1 MKRILLVD
9 DSRTVRTV
17 CREMLSNRGLEIV
30 EAENGAVALEIV
42 RSQPDFD
49 AVLLDWNMPV
59 MDGMTFLQAL
69 MKEPLQ
75 KRPTVIMCT
84 TENDMEH
91 IAQALEAGASEYIMK
106 PFDEN
111 VLEEKLQGT
120 GVL

>member
-17 CREMLSNRGLEIV
+17 CREMLSKRGLECV
-30 EAENGAVALEIV
+30 EAENGAVALETV
-42 RSQPDFD
+42 RTQPDFD

-59 MDGMTFLQAL
+59 MDGITFLQAL

-75 KRPTVIMCT
+75 KRPTVIMCM
-84 TENDMEH
+84 TENDMMH
-91 IAQALEAGASEYIMK
+91 ISQALEAGASEYIMK

-111 VLEEKLQGT
+111 VLEDKLQET
-120 GVL
+120 GIL